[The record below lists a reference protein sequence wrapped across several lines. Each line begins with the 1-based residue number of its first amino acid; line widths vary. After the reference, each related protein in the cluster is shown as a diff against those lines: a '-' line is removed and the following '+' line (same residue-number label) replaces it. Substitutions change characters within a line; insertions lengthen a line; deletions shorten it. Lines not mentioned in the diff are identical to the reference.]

1 MWRTPNGKYV
11 LNKEGRY
18 VEVEG
23 HYATVMVPEAE
34 YAVQWHVGYN
44 VEGLRRWTIYVS
56 QRGWPSMLGATVAR
70 T

>member
-23 HYATVMVPEAE
+23 HYATVMVPGAD
-34 YAVQWHVGYN
+34 YAVQRHVGDN
-44 VEGLRRWTIYVS
+44 VEG
-56 QRGWPSMLGATVAR
+56 GGEA
-70 T
+70 